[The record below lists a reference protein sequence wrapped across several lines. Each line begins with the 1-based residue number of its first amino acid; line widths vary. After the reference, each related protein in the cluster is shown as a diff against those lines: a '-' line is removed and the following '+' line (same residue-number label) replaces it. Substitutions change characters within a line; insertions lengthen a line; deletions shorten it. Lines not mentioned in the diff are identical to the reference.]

1 MKIFGFSTKKI
12 TEEEAAQRGGRV
24 ERNTKGEPFIRT
36 FPMLTVFDQAQ
47 TDAIEG
53 APKAPDVARKLT
65 GDDSD
70 AIGERITNWLTGTG
84 WSVEYGELNG
94 PNGRTMCD
102 GSRRVLMQVGLSPA
116 QTAKTVIHEAAHVLL
131 HADAIA
137 EASTEDQLA
146 HRGVIETEAESV
158 AYVLAGLLGLD
169 TSAYSIGYVAGWS
182 RGDAAAIRATAANV
196 LCAVH
201 VIADALDPTEEPA
214 DEVLEAA

>member
-1 MKIFGFSTKKI
+1 
-12 TEEEAAQRGGRV
+12 
-24 ERNTKGEPFIRT
+24 
-36 FPMLTVFDQAQ
+36 MLTVFDQDQ

-53 APKAPDVARKLT
+53 APEAPDVAHKLT
-65 GDDSD
+65 GEDND
-70 AIGERITNWLTGTG
+70 AIGERITQWLTGAG

-102 GSRRVLMQVGLSPA
+102 GTSRVLMQVGLSPA
-116 QTAKTVIHEAAHVLL
+116 QTAKTLIHEAAHVLL

-182 RGDAAAIRATAANV
+182 QGDASTIRATAANV
-196 LCAVH
+196 LRAVH
-201 VIADALDPTEEPA
+201 VLADALDPIEEPA
-214 DEVLEAA
+214 EAPAKAA